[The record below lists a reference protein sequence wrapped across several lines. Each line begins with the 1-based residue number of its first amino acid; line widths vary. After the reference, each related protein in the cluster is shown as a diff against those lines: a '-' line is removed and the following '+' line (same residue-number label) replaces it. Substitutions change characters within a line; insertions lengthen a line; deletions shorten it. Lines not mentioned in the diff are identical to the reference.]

1 MSACVS
7 TNLPSM
13 DVIIPI
19 NLDDSF
25 EQEEHD
31 EIVEKKVCT
40 KDKFVI
46 ILDIDDIEEE
56 EEMNAARKRESE
68 SYACYLDE
76 EDPEVLAMWRVIK
89 SADVDEF
96 TYYMSWYVNIYQGTL
111 EQPYKFVDES
121 GDYLTAY
128 SYYNVQALDMV
139 EIKLIFDEQLLDN
152 VKTMLT
158 QLMFT
163 FTKPP
168 SLSEISDLFMLK
180 ESDMCVEG
188 SMYNP
193 RTVYN
198 QFGDEYYAYSAYNL
212 SEKRMSEIRLVFDR
226 TCFDNV
232 KRGLRAGNFIVL

>member
-7 TNLPSM
+7 DLPSI
-13 DVIIPI
+13 DVVIPI
-19 NLDDSF
+19 DLNESF
-25 EQEEHD
+25 EKEEKY
-31 EIVEKKVCT
+31 EN
-40 KDKFVI
+40 KDCLII
-46 ILDIDDIEEE
+46 ILDEDDIEEE
-56 EEMNAARKRESE
+56 EEMNAARNLEREK
-68 SYACYLDE
+68 YACYIDE

-89 SADVDEF
+89 SAEVDDF
-96 TYYMSWYVNIYQGTL
+96 SYYVSWYVNIYQGTL
-111 EQPYKFVDES
+111 EQPYKTLDDD
-121 GDYLTAY
+121 GDYMTAY
-128 SYYNVQALDMV
+128 SYYNVQTFDMV
-139 EIKLIFDEQLLDN
+139 EMKLIFDEMQLDN

-212 SEKRMSEIRLVFDR
+212 SEKRMSEMRLVFDR

>member
-7 TNLPSM
+7 DLPSI
-13 DVIIPI
+13 DVVIPI
-19 NLDDSF
+19 DLNESF
-25 EQEEHD
+25 EKEEKY
-31 EIVEKKVCT
+31 EN
-40 KDKFVI
+40 KDCLII
-46 ILDIDDIEEE
+46 ILDEDDIEEE
-56 EEMNAARKRESE
+56 EEMNAARNLEREK
-68 SYACYLDE
+68 YACYIDE

-89 SADVDEF
+89 SAEVDDF
-96 TYYMSWYVNIYQGTL
+96 SYYVSWYVNIYQGTL
-111 EQPYKFVDES
+111 EQPYKTLDDD
-121 GDYLTAY
+121 GDYMTAY
-128 SYYNVQALDMV
+128 SYYNVQTFDMV
-139 EIKLIFDEQLLDN
+139 EMKLIFDEMQLDN

-163 FTKPP
+163 FSKPP

-212 SEKRMSEIRLVFDR
+212 SEKRMSEMRLVFDR